1 MSLFPRAAEG
11 ALAPLDPPA
20 SAMHAWARVLGTGA
34 IQRDF
39 GHEITANAR
48 GEVLVAARLGRIDDV
63 TRDDHMAGPRSRR
76 EDTTVDLS
84 AADLLRLGPRGDTM
98 WAVRLRATLALRAP
112 AVALDDAGGAYVAGP
127 YVPQDGALRGARD
140 VGVTKLGPDGRVEWA
155 RALFEMDHDL
165 GRPRV
170 PVIRAA
176 ADPSGGVCLTWI
188 GEQRRW
194 RAVRAVR
201 LASDGAITWDYSWPI
216 TSGHV
221 DDPRVGVDES
231 GAALLWGTFR
241 GSLVLHDGVRAE
253 STSEARYLVRVDA
266 DGRLCWAYPLRAY
279 SLAAHAIGITRG
291 GEIAHAFTVPAVHEK
306 GPKAT
311 PLLVVR
317 CIDKDVKPRSLVR
330 GQLDRHGAISSL
342 CFAPGMREGFTLAGY
357 FAGVLQLGDTT
368 LQSVTPASEA
378 VFVAHVDTSGAV
390 TGRAFQGPQLQ
401 AGLSTHASTPG
412 AVVVGGW
419 LCGSMVLGEHTVS
432 SPSDQAALFLASL
445 PVP

>member
-1 MSLFPRAAEG
+1 MSLLPRAAEG
-11 ALAPLDPPA
+11 APAPTDPSA
-20 SAMHAWARVLGTGA
+20 SSVHAWTRVLGTGA

-48 GEVLVAARLGRIDDV
+48 GEVLVAARLGRLDD
-63 TRDDHMAGPRSRR
+63 TARDDNIAVPRSRR

-84 AADLLRLGPRGDTM
+84 AADLLRLGPSGETIRT
-98 WAVRLRATLALRAP
+98 VRLRAALALQAP
-112 AVALDDAGGAYVAGP
+112 AVALDDAGGAYIAGP

-155 RALFEMDHDL
+155 RALFEL
-165 GRPRV
+165 PQEAGRPRV
-170 PVIRAA
+170 QALRSA

-201 LASDGAITWDYSWPI
+201 LASDGAIAWDYSWPI
-216 TSGHV
+216 TAGHA
-221 DDPRVGVDES
+221 DDPHVGVDES

-241 GSLVLHDGVRAE
+241 GSLALHDGVRAE
-253 STSEARYLVRVDA
+253 SASEARYFVRIEP
-266 DGRLCWAYPLRAY
+266 DGRLCWAYPLPAY
-279 SLAAHAIGITRG
+279 SLTPHAIGVARD
-291 GEIAHAFTVPAVHEK
+291 GEIAHVFMVPAVHTK
-306 GPKAT
+306 GPRAA

-317 CIDKDVKPRSLVR
+317 CIDTDGKPRSLVR

-342 CFAPGMREGFTLAGY
+342 CVAPGGRDGFTLAGY
-357 FAGVLQLGDTT
+357 FSGVLQLGDTT

-378 VFVAHVDTSGAV
+378 VFIAHVNPNGAV

-401 AGLSTHASTPG
+401 AGLSVHASTPG
-412 AVVVGGW
+412 SVVVGGW
-419 LCGSMVLGEHTVS
+419 LCGSMVLGDHTVT
-432 SPSDQAALFLASL
+432 SPAAQAALFLASL